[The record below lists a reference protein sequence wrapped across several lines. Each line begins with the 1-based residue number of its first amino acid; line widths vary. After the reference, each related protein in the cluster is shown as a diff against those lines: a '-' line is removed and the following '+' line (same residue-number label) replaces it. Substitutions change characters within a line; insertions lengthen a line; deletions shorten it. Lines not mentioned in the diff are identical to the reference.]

1 MPMLTYNG
9 SQGLVDEDRSPAT
22 SVVSND
28 GEMIEDSGDSPETPR
43 DTEEETMFSD
53 EFYSHDTDDEDDQKR
68 IRESGVGINGISS
81 INNNSAITTS
91 STSSNFTTPVTS
103 VNGEV
108 GGDGVRKMFTNSRE
122 RWRQQNVSG
131 AFAELRKLVPTHP
144 PEKKLSKNEILRM
157 AIKYIRLLTNVL
169 EWQKAQDCSNIRIK
183 CEPVHFISYSTSTH
197 KTQSHKEG
205 KVDLNRSHSRSN
217 LSRHKYQISPQ
228 ISCDKNGNDLLII
241 APVVKHNSHLLTLQN
256 SRSSQNPSAN
266 GSKSNGRIIS
276 NGSMANEINRGNSCF
291 HQEKRIN
298 KFEKED
304 EEITLSVRNVRSP
317 VKKRMKIIP
326 FEPSKNLDN

>member
-1 MPMLTYNG
+1 MLTYNG
-9 SQGLVDEDRSPAT
+9 SHGLADEDRSPAT

-68 IRESGVGINGISS
+68 IRESGIDGISS
-81 INNNSAITTS
+81 VNNNLAITTS
-91 STSSNFTTPVTS
+91 SSSSTFSTSITS
-103 VNGEV
+103 GNGE
-108 GGDGVRKMFTNSRE
+108 GSGDGVRKMFTNSRE

-169 EWQKAQDCSNIRIK
+169 EWQKAQDCANIRIK
-183 CEPVHFISYSTSTH
+183 CEPLHFISYSTSSH
-197 KTQSHKEG
+197 KTQNHKEG
-205 KVDLNRSHSRSN
+205 KVDVNRSNNRSN
-217 LSRHKYQISPQ
+217 FSRHKYQISPQ
-228 ISCDKNGNDLLII
+228 IPCDKNGNDLLII
-241 APVVKHNSHLLTLQN
+241 APVIKQNSLTMSLQN
-256 SRSSQNPSAN
+256 SRSSLNNSAN
-266 GSKSNGRIIS
+266 TIKSNGRLIS
-276 NGSMANEINRGNSCF
+276 NGSATINEINRGNSCF
-291 HQEKRIN
+291 HHEKRTN

-304 EEITLSVRNVRSP
+304 EEISSNGRTARSP
-317 VKKRMKIIP
+317 VKKRIKITP
-326 FEPSKNLDN
+326 FEPSKNLNN

>member
-9 SQGLVDEDRSPAT
+9 NHGLADEERSPAA

-68 IRESGVGINGISS
+68 TRDTGVIIDGMKSM
-81 INNNSAITTS
+81 NNNISISS
-91 STSSNFTTPVTS
+91 STSSTFNGTTTTNPGNT
-103 VNGEV
+103 EI

-157 AIKYIRLLTNVL
+157 AIKYIRLLTNVV
-169 EWQKAQDCSNIRIK
+169 EWQKSQDCNNIRIK
-183 CEPVHFISYSTSTH
+183 CEPVHFISYS
-197 KTQSHKEG
+197 SHKEP
-205 KVDLNRSHSRSN
+205 KSEINRSRSN
-217 LSRHKYQISPQ
+217 FPLRHKYQIAPQ
-228 ISCDKNGNDLLII
+228 ICDKNGNDLLII
-241 APVVKHNSHLLTLQN
+241 APGLKQHSHLLSLQN
-256 SRSSQNPSAN
+256 ARSSLNNSTNNSLAL
-266 GSKSNGRIIS
+266 SKSNGRVTA
-276 NGSMANEINRGNSCF
+276 NGSSIIEINRGNCF
-291 HQEKRIN
+291 HHEKRI
-298 KFEKED
+298 KFDKED
-304 EEITLSVRNVRSP
+304 EEMNGNTRTGRSP
-317 VKKRMKIIP
+317 LKKRVKITP
-326 FEPSKNLDN
+326 FEAKNHDK